1 MSFLS
6 QTASG
11 GSSWFQFGDLFW
23 LSMLVLFVAAIVTAI
38 VRLRQ
43 KDKCLKLLDSFHVT
57 YLTTAGATMWGDLV
71 VSSGGM
77 ELCFDTPY
85 QTRRGLAK
93 CSTLIFDEDI
103 GGCLAICRSVHG
115 LTEQERRDR
124 EAQIRVSFSPGLL
137 RRWKRRLRNLVN
149 TIRDACTKALGMV
162 ASQMGKTGGMGGAL
176 QTQRSGIDDLGKTLI
191 GTMGNAYE
199 PILER
204 HIGRPVILELADP
217 AGGTTPRC
225 ELPGFLVDYSERFV
239 AVFNVEHQPVETIEI
254 EASKSTTR
262 EGVRIE
268 LQDKKVVV
276 ACEGDDALVVRRI
289 TCGDETTD
297 LAVSLVPGTSVRLPR
312 VPGKPVQLQMERTR
326 RIDIVCPRSLA
337 RIRYGSDA
345 PASRRSGWV
354 GAAPEMDEEND
365 KER

>member
-6 QTASG
+6 QTESG

-23 LSMLVLFVAAIVTAI
+23 LSMLVLFVVAVVTAI

-43 KDKCLKLLDSFHVT
+43 KDKCLKLLDTYHVT
-57 YLTTAGATMWGDLV
+57 YLTTAGATMWGDLI

-93 CSTLIFDEDI
+93 CSTLIFDDDL

-124 EAQIRVSFSPGLL
+124 EAQIQASFSPGLL
-137 RRWKRRLRNLVN
+137 RRWRRRLRNLVN
-149 TIRDACTKALGMV
+149 
-162 ASQMGKTGGMGGAL
+162 QMGKTGGIGGAL
-176 QTQRSGIDDLGKTLI
+176 QSQRSGVDDLGKTFI

-239 AVFNVEHQPVETIEI
+239 AVFNVEHRPVETIEI
-254 EASKSTTR
+254 EASESMTR

-276 ACEGDDALVVRRI
+276 ACEGDDALVIRRI

-312 VPGKPVQLQMERTR
+312 VPGMPVQLQMERTR
-326 RIDIVCPRSLA
+326 RIDIVCPRSMA
-337 RIRYGSDA
+337 RIRYGSDTL
-345 PASRRSGWV
+345 ASGRSGWV
-354 GAAPEMDEEND
+354 GAAPEMAEEDEQ
-365 KER
+365 K